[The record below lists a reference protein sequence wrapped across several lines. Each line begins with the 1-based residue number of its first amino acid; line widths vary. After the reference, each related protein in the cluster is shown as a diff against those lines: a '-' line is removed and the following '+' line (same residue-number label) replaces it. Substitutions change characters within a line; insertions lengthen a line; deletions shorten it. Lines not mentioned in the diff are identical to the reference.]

1 MYLTP
6 GGSSGLRVPRIHV
19 TSGIESR
26 KARWRFINGNRSQT
40 SGALYRIIGIRRLQK
55 SKYSNNKTGKALLHK
70 ETSHTAFRILHM
82 LSTDQH
88 RPAHSDALLIGY
100 QLPYHVA
107 FRADQLE
114 I

>member
-1 MYLTP
+1 MEHGVLTP
-6 GGSSGLRVPRIHV
+6 GVPLILALEVVQASGSPGSMSHLVL
-19 TSGIESR
+19 
-26 KARWRFINGNRSQT
+26 KAGK
-40 SGALYRIIGIRRLQK
+40 RIIGIRRLQK